1 MEITTTSYKRCDVVK
16 LVGRLDSD
24 TVSEAEAALK
34 SLTQAGRHK
43 IVLDMSQVTFVSSK
57 GWWLLIDVQKACKH
71 LPGGEVVLASLDER
85 IQRSL
90 NLVAMGSYF
99 KIFGDVAAAVGS
111 F

>member
-16 LVGRLDSD
+16 LVGRLDS
-24 TVSEAEAALK
+24 EAVPTAEDAFQALTH
-34 SLTQAGRHK
+34 SGHQK
-43 IVLDMSQVTFVSSK
+43 IVVDMSQVSFVSSR
-57 GWWLLIDVQKACKH
+57 GWWLLIDVQKTCKR
-71 LPGGEVVLASLDER
+71 LNGGELVLANVDEK

-99 KIFGDVAAAVGS
+99 KIFGDVTSAIGS